1 VVIGDADYVI
11 ADIIFYAPVDIMA
24 ELPWCGHKKVTLQ
37 EQRDFLSNVVNN
49 IGALV
54 VILDKDGR
62 IIRYN
67 KACERL
73 FGYTATEIELPLSSG
88 LLPPPREIELI
99 KALNDKLQAGQDVD
113 QYEGRWMTKNGDLR
127 TIVWSTTLLR
137 DPDGAMEY
145 ILATGTDI
153 TERKR
158 AEEESKEREQEFR
171 MIADNIPGLVSYI
184 DQDGCYRFAN
194 NGYKEWFGVALGEI
208 IGKHYRQVLGES
220 VYDLIKN
227 YVDAAL
233 SGQQVSYEEELPYRL
248 GGTRWVFANYIPDV
262 DERGKVKGFF
272 ALVTDITERKRMEE
286 ALRVSAQYF
295 RALIVHSSDVIA
307 LLSSDGTILY
317 VSSSASQLLGFDE
330 ERIGQNAFARVHP
343 DDEQYVRSQFAQ
355 LLEQPGASVNV
366 QVRVQYGDG
375 TWHWTEATGTNLLA
389 EPSVK
394 AIVINSRDITERKLA
409 EEALVKE
416 QYLLSALM
424 DNLPDHIFFKDTES
438 CFTRINKAKA
448 EWLGLSDPAQALGK
462 TDFDFFSED
471 HARPAYEDEQRI
483 IRTGQ
488 ALVNI
493 EEREMW
499 SDRPDTWV
507 STTKLPLRD
516 KEGRIIGTFGVSRD
530 ITERKR
536 AEETLHHRFAELEA
550 LHTVSAALRAAQTRD
565 ETLPILLDETLA
577 TLETEAGVIWLY
589 HPEHDEL
596 HAAVAR
602 GWFQQL
608 SETPLKPGEG
618 IAGTVF
624 ASGQA
629 HVSVEFRN
637 DPAAHATTRAQIPA
651 GWGGACVPIRS
662 GAITVG
668 VLFVSVPLPRQ
679 ISPEQVKLLESLAEM
694 AGASLHRM
702 SLYEATVRQL
712 DQLQS
717 LHDIDLAITASME
730 LRMTLNVMLSHVL
743 TQLKVDAANVL
754 LLNPHLQTLEY
765 AAGRGFRTDA
775 LKNTRLRLG
784 EGYAGRAALERKL
797 VHIPD
802 LRGRKT
808 DFLRSPFFSTEGFV
822 AYYGMPL
829 IAKGQVK
836 GVLEIFHRAPL
847 AAGQDWVNLIETLTG
862 QVAFANDYAQLFDNL
877 QRSNM
882 DLVLAYDATIKGWSR
897 ALDLRDEETEGHT
910 QRVTEL
916 TERLARAMNISEAE
930 IVHIRR
936 GALLHDIG
944 KMGVPDGIL
953 LKPDKLTDDEWVL
966 MRKHPQLA
974 FDLLAPITYLKP
986 ALDIP
991 YCHHEK
997 WDGSGYPR
1005 GLKGVQIPLAAR
1017 LFAVV
1022 DVWDALHS
1030 DRPYRSAWPEEK
1042 ALEYIHAESGKHFDP
1057 QVVKVFERIIGE
1069 G

>member
-1 VVIGDADYVI
+1 MPPNNSPKAELRRQAEAKLSERKKIETAPSATEADTRRLVHELQVHQIELETQNEQLVQARAESGTALRQYT
-11 ADIIFYAPVDIMA
+11 DLYDSAPVGYFTLARDGAIRQVN
-24 ELPWCGHKKVTLQ
+24 LPGANLLGVECGGLINRRFGLFVSVESRPIFSAFLEKVFSMCGSKETCEVALQ
-37 EQRDFLSNVVNN
+37 KDGSAPHWAHIEAITEVEQREVCLAVV
-49 IGALV
+49 V
-54 VILDKDGR
+54 
-62 IIRYN
+62 
-67 KACERL
+67 
-73 FGYTATEIELPLSSG
+73 
-88 LLPPPREIELI
+88 
-99 KALNDKLQAGQDVD
+99 
-113 QYEGRWMTKNGDLR
+113 
-127 TIVWSTTLLR
+127 
-137 DPDGAMEY
+137 
-145 ILATGTDI
+145 DI

-158 AEEESKEREQEFR
+158 AEEALREGERQIRFQAELLQNAPVIAAFHDRELNVVWANKAYEDATGLSVQAMAGRKCYSVWKLARACRNCPVVKVIETGEPYEAELTPQNQDHWPESQGYWLSRAAPVRDADGSILGAIE
-171 MIADNIPGLVSYI
+171 IAI
-184 DQDGCYRFAN
+184 
-194 NGYKEWFGVALGEI
+194 
-208 IGKHYRQVLGES
+208 
-220 VYDLIKN
+220 
-227 YVDAAL
+227 
-233 SGQQVSYEEELPYRL
+233 
-248 GGTRWVFANYIPDV
+248 
-262 DERGKVKGFF
+262 
-272 ALVTDITERKRMEE
+272 DITERK
-286 ALRVSAQYF
+286 Q
-295 RALIVHSSDVIA
+295 
-307 LLSSDGTILY
+307 
-317 VSSSASQLLGFDE
+317 
-330 ERIGQNAFARVHP
+330 
-343 DDEQYVRSQFAQ
+343 
-355 LLEQPGASVNV
+355 
-366 QVRVQYGDG
+366 
-375 TWHWTEATGTNLLA
+375 
-389 EPSVK
+389 
-394 AIVINSRDITERKLA
+394 A
-409 EEALVKE
+409 EEALKKAAADWE
-416 QYLLSALM
+416 ATFDATTDGIYLL
-424 DNLPDHIFFKDTES
+424 D
-438 CFTRINKAKA
+438 
-448 EWLGLSDPAQALGK
+448 SD
-462 TDFDFFSED
+462 
-471 HARPAYEDEQRI
+471 QRI
-483 IRTGQ
+483 IRTNK
-488 ALVNI
+488 ALERMFNI
-493 EEREMW
+493 REGDAAGKFCWQIIHGTSQPIPDCPLIRAKESKQRESLEYKFGERYFEFVVDPILDD
-499 SDRPDTWV
+499 SGALTSAV
-507 STTKLPLRD
+507 H
-516 KEGRIIGTFGVSRD
+516 IVRD

-536 AEETLHHRFAELEA
+536 AEETLRQRLAELES

-565 ETLPILLDETLA
+565 EALPILLDETLA
-577 TLETEAGVIWLY
+577 VMETEAGVIWLY
-589 HPEHDEL
+589 YPEHDEL
-596 HAAVAR
+596 YAAVAR

-624 ASGQA
+624 ASGQSY
-629 HVSVEFRN
+629 VSTEFRT
-637 DPAAHATTRAQIPA
+637 DPTIAPATTRAQIPA
-651 GWGGACVPIRS
+651 GWGGVCVPIRS

-668 VLFVSVPLPRQ
+668 VLFVSVPPPRQ

-717 LHDIDLAITASME
+717 LHDIDLAITASMD
-730 LRMTLNVMLSHVL
+730 LRMTLNVLLLHVL

-808 DFLRSPFFSTEGFV
+808 DFLRSPFFSAEGFV

-847 AAGQDWVNLIETLTG
+847 AAGPDWVNLLETLTG
-862 QVAFANDYAQLFDNL
+862 QTAIAIDNSQLFDNL

-897 ALDLRDEETEGHT
+897 ALDLRDRETEGHT

-916 TERLARAMNISEAE
+916 TERLARAMDISEAE

-966 MRKHPQLA
+966 MRKHPQFG
-974 FDLLAPITYLKP
+974 FDMLAPITYLKP

-991 YCHHEK
+991 FCHHEK

-1005 GLKGVQIPLAAR
+1005 GLKGEQIPLAAR

-1022 DVWDALHS
+1022 DVWDALRS
-1030 DRPYRSAWPEEK
+1030 DRPYREAWPEEK

-1057 QVVKVFERIIGE
+1057 QVVKVFERKIGE

>member
-1 VVIGDADYVI
+1 MINKHLNMKPANDKQTQSRPESTTTPPAASKRPRTKQKRDTAGKIVGHTPAELGSIDRPYAEQSRGDSELRYQATLLTNLNDAVI
-11 ADIIFYAPVDIMA
+11 ASDEQYRITAWNPAA
-24 ELPWCGHKKVTLQ
+24 ELIYGWKAEEVLG
-37 EQRDFLSNVVNN
+37 RF
-49 IGALV
+49 G
-54 VILDKDGR
+54 LDITQTEFSGVDKEAMLRSIAELGQWRGEATQVRKDGSR
-62 IIRYN
+62 FPV
-67 KACERL
+67 EV
-73 FGYTATEIELPLSSG
+73 SS
-88 LLPPPREIELI
+88 
-99 KALNDKLQAGQDVD
+99 
-113 QYEGRWMTKNGDLR
+113 
-127 TIVWSTTLLR
+127 IVLR
-137 DPDGAMEY
+137 DENGR
-145 ILATGTDI
+145 ITGYLSLNRDI

-158 AEEESKEREQEFR
+158 AEE
-171 MIADNIPGLVSYI
+171 
-184 DQDGCYRFAN
+184 
-194 NGYKEWFGVALGEI
+194 
-208 IGKHYRQVLGES
+208 
-220 VYDLIKN
+220 
-227 YVDAAL
+227 
-233 SGQQVSYEEELPYRL
+233 
-248 GGTRWVFANYIPDV
+248 T
-262 DERGKVKGFF
+262 
-272 ALVTDITERKRMEE
+272 
-286 ALRVSAQYF
+286 LRVSEQHF
-295 RALIVHSSDVIA
+295 RALIEHSSDVIR
-307 LLSSDGTILY
+307 LLNSDGTIIY
-317 VSSSASQLLGFDE
+317 ESPSAPRVLGFSE
-330 ERIGQNAFARVHP
+330 ERLGQNVFRLIYP
-343 DDEQYVRSQFAQ
+343 DDVQCVMSQFAQ
-355 LLEQPGASVNV
+355 LRKQPGASVTV
-366 QVRVQYGDG
+366 QMRYKHGDG
-375 TWHWTEATGTNLLA
+375 TLHWAEAIATNLLA
-389 EPSVK
+389 EPSVNS
-394 AIVINSRDITERKLA
+394 IVVNFRDITERKQS

-424 DNLPDHIFFKDTES
+424 DNLPDHIYFKNTES
-438 CFTRINKAKA
+438 RFIRINKAHADWFK
-448 EWLGLSDPAQALGK
+448 LSDPAQALGK

-471 HARPAYEDEQRI
+471 HAQPAYEDEQRI

-488 ALVNI
+488 ALVNK
-493 EEREMW
+493 EEREKW

-530 ITERKR
+530 ITERKQ
-536 AEETLHHRFAELEA
+536 AEETLHHRLAELEA

-565 ETLPILLDETLA
+565 EALPILLDETLA
-577 TLETEAGVIWLY
+577 TLETEAGAIWLY
-589 HPEHDEL
+589 YPEHDEL
-596 HAAVAR
+596 HVAVAR

-608 SETPLKPGEG
+608 SETLLKPGEG

-624 ASGQA
+624 ASEQSY
-629 HVSVEFRN
+629 VSTEIRT
-637 DPAAHATTRAQIPA
+637 DPTIARPTTRAQIPA

-668 VLFVSVPLPRQ
+668 VLFVSMPLPRQ
-679 ISPEQVKLLESLAEM
+679 IAPEEVKLLESLAEM
-694 AGASLHRM
+694 AGASLYRM

-717 LHDIDLAITASME
+717 LHDIDLVITASMD
-730 LRMTLNVMLSHVL
+730 LRMTLNILLSHVL

-754 LLNPHLQTLEY
+754 LINPHLQTLEY
-765 AAGRGFRTDA
+765 AAGRGFRTDS
-775 LKNTRLRLG
+775 LKYTQLRLG

-797 VHIPD
+797 VHLPD
-802 LRGRKT
+802 LRVRKT

-847 AAGQDWVNLIETLTG
+847 AAGSDWVNLLETLTG
-862 QVAFANDYAQLFDNL
+862 QAAIAIDNAQLFDNL

-882 DLVLAYDATIKGWSR
+882 DLVLAYDATIKGWSH
-897 ALDLRDEETEGHT
+897 ALDLRDRETEGHT

-916 TERLARAMNISEAE
+916 TERLARAMDISEAE

-974 FDLLAPITYLKP
+974 LDMLAPITYLKP

-991 YCHHEK
+991 HCHHEK

-1005 GLKGVQIPLAAR
+1005 GLKGEQIPLAAR
-1017 LFAVV
+1017 LFALV

-1042 ALEYIHAESGKHFDP
+1042 ALEYIHAESGRHFDP